1 MKTSSVEAKVEYLR
15 PSTLYRFRVMAWNS
29 LGPSSHPAQV
39 SIQTLT
45 QGKNNNTCYSEIIVI
60 NLKSGGE
67 RQCGSRGTNHT
78 NYIKYISDNYTVWWE
93 ESEECHRIVC
103 LHSSQ
108 TDILSIRSPEMT
120 AQRTYMLQSSLHP
133 AYERGTAK
141 VQTNGRAI
149 SWRRF
154 LGRRVTRAENW
165 SPFSDSDETPTF
177 KKVSIGCKILD
188 VVCSDE
194 TPIPCENH

>member
-103 LHSSQ
+103 LHTLFSDRHLVDSFTRNDSTENIYAPKLITPCVRKRNCKSADQ
-108 TDILSIRSPEMT
+108 WQSYLMTAVLRSPGDKSGELI
-120 AQRTYMLQSSLHP
+120 AFQWFRWNAH
-133 AYERGTAK
+133 
-141 VQTNGRAI
+141 I
-149 SWRRF
+149 
-154 LGRRVTRAENW
+154 
-165 SPFSDSDETPTF
+165 
-177 KKVSIGCKILD
+177 
-188 VVCSDE
+188 
-194 TPIPCENH
+194 